1 MRRFLCVWVSR
12 CATTSANITA
22 SGYCITFR
30 VSSLIIAS
38 RSVASAVLL
47 LETSTA
53 FRYALD
59 ILVAL
64 YIVAFNLAWTGEKDS
79 LYYLLN
85 GLGISSESTF
95 SVLVVVFAIVGIS
108 GWLLEF
114 GGLRY
119 VGSKTAACR

>member
-1 MRRFLCVWVSR
+1 MAL
-12 CATTSANITA
+12 
-22 SGYCITFR
+22 
-30 VSSLIIAS
+30 
-38 RSVASAVLL
+38 AVLL

-53 FRYALD
+53 FRYRLY

-108 GWLLEF
+108 GWLLRVW
-114 GGLRY
+114 GASY
-119 VGSKTAACR
+119 VGSRCHAQ